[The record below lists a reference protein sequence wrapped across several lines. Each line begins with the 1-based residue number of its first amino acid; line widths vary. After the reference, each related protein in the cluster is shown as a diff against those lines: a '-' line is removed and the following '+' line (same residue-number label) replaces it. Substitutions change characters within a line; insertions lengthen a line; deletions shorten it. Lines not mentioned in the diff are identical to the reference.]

1 MRCLSRFVVLAT
13 FLALIVT
20 SSAQAQLDPVAS
32 WLERVTDARLDAGL
46 SPLSLSPK
54 LAAAAQR
61 HADDLAANAIE
72 SPTGSDASSPQQRIA
87 DAGYV
92 AWTLA
97 EGEPVVGEIYQVEA
111 ESFEQAF
118 GALIQDAVKRG
129 VLLSPLY
136 REIGIGVA
144 QDSAGR
150 YTYVVSLGAR
160 PNVLPIFINDGA
172 PSATDPLVAV
182 RLTNETVRPEG
193 QGAAAIGRAI
203 EFRIGDQPNWEEL
216 PWQPWEELIPWM
228 VPVSAGQHTIYVQY
242 RDAAGR
248 VAASAAT
255 IFMSEGEPA
264 TPTPFLL
271 QSDQV
276 APAQTPAGPTEG
288 SQATLPADVSGTPAL
303 SPSVGPA
310 YPPVGVTPFPTWTPL
325 PTTAPPPAPEQ
336 PDFPIG
342 LVAALE
348 GLAVIMGIYL
358 VLHRRGGPAHSD
370 QADRLDG

>member
-1 MRCLSRFVVLAT
+1 MRCPSRFIVLAT
-13 FLALIVT
+13 IVVLVVT
-20 SSAQAQLDPVAS
+20 SSAHAQLDPIAS
-32 WLERVTDARLDAGL
+32 WFDRVTDARLDAGL
-46 SPLSLSPK
+46 SPLGLSPK
-54 LAAAAQR
+54 LVAAAQR

-87 DAGYV
+87 EAGYA

-111 ESFEQAF
+111 ESVEQAF
-118 GALIQDAVKRG
+118 DALIQDAVKRG

-144 QDSAGR
+144 QNSDDR
-150 YTYVVSLGAR
+150 YYYVLSLGAR

-216 PWQPWEELIPWM
+216 PWQPWEELVPWTVPIP
-228 VPVSAGQHTIYVQY
+228 AGQHTIYVQY

-248 VAASAAT
+248 VAASADT
-255 IFMSEGEPA
+255 IFLSEGEPA
-264 TPTPFLL
+264 TPTPFSL
-271 QSDQV
+271 QPDQV
-276 APAQTPAGPTEG
+276 APAPTPAGPAEG
-288 SQATLPADVSGTPAL
+288 SQAPLPADVSGTPAV
-303 SPSVGPA
+303 SPSASPA
-310 YPPVGVTPFPTWTPL
+310 ETPVGVTPFPTWTPL
-325 PTTAPPPAPEQ
+325 PTTAPPPAPAE

-358 VLHRRGGPAHSD
+358 VLHRRGGPSHSD